1 MANPAEKFGRI
12 AYICPIMYLSRKTIL
27 SLVFFCL
34 ATTCLAQHTEEETTE
49 PATAYRIRTMVYKG
63 DTIPYIALPA
73 VYIYRPMQFKNKRQE
88 KRYSKLVRDVK
99 KVLPLAN
106 EVQHAIIETYE
117 YLMTLPDDK
126 ARQRHMKAV
135 EKSIKEQYT
144 PRMKKLTFAQGKLL
158 IKLVDR
164 QTQSTGYELVK
175 AFLGPFRAGFYQA
188 FAALFGASLKKE
200 YDPEGEDALTERIVR
215 MVENGQL

>member
-1 MANPAEKFGRI
+1 MYPIHSIPVSAPDRTGRL
-12 AYICPIMYLSRKTIL
+12 CPTNGSGSAPT
-27 SLVFFCL
+27 
-34 ATTCLAQHTEEETTE
+34 
-49 PATAYRIRTMVYKG
+49 
-63 DTIPYIALPA
+63 ALPA
-73 VYIYRPMQFKNKRQE
+73 VYIYQPLQFKNKRQA
-88 KRYSKLVRDVK
+88 RSYNKLVRDVK
-99 KVLPLAN
+99 KVLPIAN
-106 EVQHAIIETYE
+106 EVQRAIIETYE

-126 ARQRHMKAV
+126 ARQRHLKAV

-144 PRMKKLTFAQGKLL
+144 PRMKKLTFSQGKLL

-164 QTQSTGYELVK
+164 QTNSTGYELVK

-200 YDPEGEDALTERIVR
+200 YDPEGEDALTERVVR

>member
-1 MANPAEKFGRI
+1 MPIRLKF
-12 AYICPIMYLSRKTIL
+12 IL
-27 SLVFFCL
+27 SITLLCL
-34 ATTCLAQHTEEETTE
+34 AAPKCLAQQ
-49 PATAYRIRTMVYKG
+49 ADSIKTASHAAYLTRMCVYEG
-63 DTIPYIALPA
+63 DTIPSVSFPA
-73 VYIYRPMQFKNKRQE
+73 VYIYKPLQFKNNRQVR
-88 KRYSKLVRDVK
+88 RYNKLVRDVK
-99 KVLPLAN
+99 KVLPIAN
-106 EVQHAIIETYE
+106 EVQRAIIETYE
-117 YLMTLPDDK
+117 YLMTLPDEK
-126 ARQRHMKAV
+126 ARQRHLKAV

-164 QTQSTGYELVK
+164 QTNSTGYELVK

-200 YDPEGEDALTERIVR
+200 YDPEGEDAMTERVVR